1 MKDVEKTT
9 EEKVE
14 LKVRN
19 DQLVAEKVELKN
31 RNEELVMEKIELKAR
46 DQCYITFYG
55 RNFTNVRDKLESLSL
70 PA

>member
-19 DQLVAEKVELKN
+19 EQLIAEKVELKN

-46 DQCYITFYG
+46 DQYYKTFYG
-55 RNFTNVRDKLESLSL
+55 RNLRMFVIS
-70 PA
+70 

>member
-9 EEKVE
+9 EEKVD

-19 DQLVAEKVELKN
+19 DQLIAEKVELKN

-46 DQCYITFYG
+46 DQCYKTFYG
-55 RNFTNVRDKLESLSL
+55 RIFTK
-70 PA
+70 A

>member
-19 DQLVAEKVELKN
+19 DQLIAEKVELKN

-46 DQCYITFYG
+46 DQCHITFYG
-55 RNFTNVRDKLESLSL
+55 RILRMFVIR
-70 PA
+70 